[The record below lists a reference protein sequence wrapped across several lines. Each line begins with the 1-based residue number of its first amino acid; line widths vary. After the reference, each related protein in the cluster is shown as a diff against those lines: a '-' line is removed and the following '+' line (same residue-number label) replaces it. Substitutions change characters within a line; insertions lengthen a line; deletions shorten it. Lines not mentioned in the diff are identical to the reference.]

1 MFICLCKHHEWCK
14 HQRSRK
20 CSGHRGSSHC
30 IWAAEIANCLSRL
43 LSHAAGRLPP
53 PVWSSCHLLLIWTL
67 LFFPIAS
74 TFWLQTEC
82 KFMTSLWYECIKI
95 LLLKKRLN
103 KKDFLKKKNV
113 SLTRTAWHFLYHT
126 DLEGSCHFLFHQL
139 CSDSA
144 IFIALE
150 VIWRNFAN
158 CEQEQN
164 KKKHMQMQGK
174 SWGQFGSGQKVCVA
188 YGLLQNITENRTR
201 GGLESHFKTS
211 EVDPAKDQA
220 WRTRLD
226 HSKPIKTP
234 SRKKKKKKKKANNS
248 LASSLKSLAGGKTLK
263 LQPLYNQVKRVY

>member
-1 MFICLCKHHEWCK
+1 MAFSLPYWF
-14 HQRSRK
+14 
-20 CSGHRGSSHC
+20 RGFMPFSF
-30 IWAAEIANCLSRL
+30 
-43 LSHAAGRLPP
+43 PP
-53 PVWSSCHLLLIWTL
+53 AV
-67 LFFPIAS
+67 
-74 TFWLQTEC
+74 FWLSYFHSTGGHLAKFC
-82 KFMTSLWYECIKI
+82 KL
-95 LLLKKRLN
+95 RA
-103 KKDFLKKKNV
+103 
-113 SLTRTAWHFLYHT
+113 RTK
-126 DLEGSCHFLFHQL
+126 Q
-139 CSDSA
+139 
-144 IFIALE
+144 
-150 VIWRNFAN
+150 
-158 CEQEQN
+158 
-164 KKKHMQMQGK
+164 KKHMQMQGK